1 MIINN
6 LEKNIFTFN
15 SKNNARERFLKRIKI
30 IEDYVNYLLLGNK
43 CNCVLISISFT
54 YISFIALFNK
64 EIFFFLD
71 IGGFPRFFL

>member
-6 LEKNIFTFN
+6 FDKNNFTFASNIMLEKDI
-15 SKNNARERFLKRIKI
+15 LKRIKI

-43 CNCVLISISFT
+43 SNCVLISIYFT

-64 EIFFFLD
+64 EIFFLD
-71 IGGFPRFFL
+71 MEGFSRFFL